1 MPGQGPAMV
10 ITDLGCFE
18 FEEGEMVLTSL
29 HPGRTLEE
37 IRENIGWDV
46 RIAPELKTT
55 AEPTAEELRTVREE
69 LDPAHLYV

>member
-18 FEEGEMVLTSL
+18 FEAGEMVLTSL

-37 IRENIGWDV
+37 IREHIGWDV
-46 RIAPELKTT
+46 RIATALETT
-55 AEPTAEELRTVREE
+55 AEPTAEELRMIRED
-69 LDPAHLYV
+69 LDPDHLYV